1 MLPLSTRLSPLA
13 AKLIAS
19 HVAALAAGAALAFFL
34 PRKNVAHE
42 TLTAL
47 SRAPLQAGITLAF
60 RHGDPAQ
67 ARPLI
72 ERALP
77 PAPSDAFEWSEAM
90 NWELHLAAI
99 DGEQI
104 PESGRS
110 EHLQKAGIACHR
122 AGNGGCD
129 LEQLREAARALL
141 R

>member
-1 MLPLSTRLSPLA
+1 MRHVSLGLLATFTVAISLVAQTPARMKVMLLDGESGGPYHRWQVST
-13 AKLIAS
+13 
-19 HVAALAAGAALAFFL
+19 
-34 PRKNVAHE
+34 
-42 TLTAL
+42 
-47 SRAPLQAGITLAF
+47 
-60 RHGDPAQ
+60 
-67 ARPLI
+67 PLI

-77 PAPSDAFEWSEAM
+77 PAPSEAFEWSEAM